1 MGKGPANLKVEAGC
15 RISGYLLYLGFSEL
29 PVLYLGK
36 NRNVRVEA
44 DIHGYE
50 YFLFICSEQ
59 YIYSWAAIYTVY
71 LYSIFSMAIYRT
83 GFAVLEPN

>member
-36 NRNVRVEA
+36 NTSL
-44 DIHGYE
+44 H
-50 YFLFICSEQ
+50 FLVFTS
-59 YIYSWAAIYTVY
+59 AHFRFPV
-71 LYSIFSMAIYRT
+71 
-83 GFAVLEPN
+83 